1 MGRLG
6 PSLGPPGSRVAT
18 TSFENEY
25 CVIDR
30 VPTCAQDN
38 IVEYMKQQASAPSE
52 EKNSKLGITNNMDRL
67 DITVVGFFNGKTDL
81 YDEFMVAANEMRGT
95 FR

>member
-1 MGRLG
+1 MVPGK
-6 PSLGPPGSRVAT
+6 PPPVLKT
-18 TSFENEY
+18 NIVLLT
-25 CVIDR
+25 

>member
-1 MGRLG
+1 MGRPGL
-6 PSLGPPGSRVAT
+6 SLGPLVLGTPPPVLKT
-18 TSFENEY
+18 NIVLLT
-25 CVIDR
+25 
-30 VPTCAQDN
+30 VPTTCVQDN

>member
-1 MGRLG
+1 
-6 PSLGPPGSRVAT
+6 
-18 TSFENEY
+18 
-25 CVIDR
+25 
-30 VPTCAQDN
+30 
-38 IVEYMKQQASAPSE
+38 MKQQASAPSE